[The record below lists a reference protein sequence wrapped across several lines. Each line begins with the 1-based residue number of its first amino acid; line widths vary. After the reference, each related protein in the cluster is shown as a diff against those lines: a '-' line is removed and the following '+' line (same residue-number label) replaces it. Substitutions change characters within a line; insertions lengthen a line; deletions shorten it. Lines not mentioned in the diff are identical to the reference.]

1 MTHFFKKLFKGTSKD
16 KLITIV
22 SGLPRSGTSMMMQML
37 EAGGIEGMTDNI
49 RKANKD
55 NLKGYYEFER
65 VKKIAE
71 DKSWLDDCQ
80 GKAVKIISM
89 LLYHLPPGRR
99 YKVIFIQRKMEE
111 VLASQK
117 VMLKRRGE
125 KEDSISDEKMAE
137 KFEKHL
143 HQIEDWITNQD
154 DIDVLYI
161 KYNEII
167 EDPHLNAKAVN
178 QFLGGW
184 LDEEKMAK
192 VVEDSLYRQRK
203 N

>member
-1 MTHFFKKLFKGTSKD
+1 MSFLKKLLHSPPD
-16 KLITIV
+16 KKEITIV

-37 EAGGIEGMTDNI
+37 EAGGMEVVTDNL
-49 RKANKD
+49 RKANQD

-65 VKKIAE
+65 VKKIAQ
-71 DKSWLDDCQ
+71 DNSWLDECR

-89 LLYHLPPGRR
+89 LLYHLPPGRK
-99 YKVIFIQRKMEE
+99 YKILFLRRNMEE
-111 VLASQK
+111 MLASQK
-117 VMLKRRGE
+117 VMLERRGE
-125 KEDSISDEKMAE
+125 QGDSISDEMMAE

-143 HQIEDWITNQD
+143 RQIEHWIADRD
-154 DIDVLYI
+154 DIDMLHI

-167 EDPHLNAKAVN
+167 EDPNLHANVVN
-178 QFLGGW
+178 QFLGGL
-184 LDEEKMAK
+184 LDEKKMAK